1 MSNGCCIND
10 LRDKEVINISD
21 GRKLG
26 FVDDVEVDVVSGR
39 LVSIVVPCDG
49 KLFSLGK
56 AKKFIILWDSIEK
69 IGDDTILVRIDVKE
83 YEVKGENFDFERA
96 KRKKS
101 FF

>member
-1 MSNGCCIND
+1 MGCCIND
-10 LRDKEVINISD
+10 LRDKEVINICD

-26 FVDDVEVDVVSGR
+26 YVDDVEVDIASGR

-49 KLFSLGK
+49 KLFSLIK
-56 AKKFIILWDSIEK
+56 TRRLIILWDSIEK
-69 IGDDTILVRIDVKE
+69 IGDDTILVKIDVRE
-83 YEVKGENFDFERA
+83 YEIKTENIEFERA